1 MESISPWIPNEATPQ
16 AAKTPLSQVHLARLF
31 LHVFG
36 AEERYSRL
44 GKLFIRRLISEFP
57 GSSSYIAFIR
67 WSLDRIAGWEE
78 ATRWRAGAQLA
89 AAWAHGDRI
98 FGIVR
103 AGNFNVKEVANHLAL
118 TSARLQGLFAPPHCS
133 ADDVANPN
141 NVDPEVLLVCGLA
154 HACADSVA
162 IDPKLRDMVRES
174 TLGKAGDNYLPALG
188 LLPSSS
194 TAANGIGSIFG
205 GDRISL
211 LEPWIAPEAYAS
223 IRRVLSNAPQEQTID
238 ALKMGCCEMWMSSS
252 AVLGQFP
259 LRRELIPSVE
269 NAILACNFGL
279 AAQENPRVASATL
292 LIATSIYRF
301 VLKGLQLST
310 LKPRSS
316 RLHAC

>member
-1 MESISPWIPNEATPQ
+1 MASRCAIGGG
-16 AAKTPLSQVHLARLF
+16 VGARRPDLRNCA
-31 LHVFG
+31 G
-36 AEERYSRL
+36 R
-44 GKLFIRRLISEFP
+44 KL
-57 GSSSYIAFIR
+57 Y
-67 WSLDRIAGWEE
+67 
-78 ATRWRAGAQLA
+78 
-89 AAWAHGDRI
+89 
-98 FGIVR
+98 
-103 AGNFNVKEVANHLAL
+103 NVKEVANHLAL

-223 IRRVLSNAPQEQTID
+223 IRRVLSNAPQVQTID

-269 NAILACNFGL
+269 NAITRLQFWSRLSGKPASCKRDFADSHLNLQICAERPATQHLEAQVVAVARVLNLRAKDPQTRALA
-279 AAQENPRVASATL
+279 
-292 LIATSIYRF
+292 F
-301 VLKGLQLST
+301 VLLGSPEPCQTKAGRGEWYQRIQSNDG
-310 LKPRSS
+310 
-316 RLHAC
+316 